1 MNPHTDSLT
10 RGHYEKKVW
19 SLGILP
25 LSHQRKVKAALSPWG
40 VQGWAHSQRLEKWRL
55 LQHLH
60 LTRLYSVQILGVVV
74 NAVLHVVTF
83 PEQINSVPGTYYPAS
98 EFVFPIPV
106 SKENPRHFVLTYL
119 GAMSLA
125 S

>member
-1 MNPHTDSLT
+1 MGGGKCGST
-10 RGHYEKKVW
+10 RG
-19 SLGILP
+19 
-25 LSHQRKVKAALSPWG
+25 
-40 VQGWAHSQRLEKWRL
+40 
-55 LQHLH
+55 
-60 LTRLYSVQILGVVV
+60 
-74 NAVLHVVTF
+74 TF

-106 SKENPRHFVLTYL
+106 SKENPRHFVFTYL

>member
-1 MNPHTDSLT
+1 METLATSSLN
-10 RGHYEKKVW
+10 
-19 SLGILP
+19 
-25 LSHQRKVKAALSPWG
+25 SPVFSANAG
-40 VQGWAHSQRLEKWRL
+40 GGG
-55 LQHLH
+55 
-60 LTRLYSVQILGVVV
+60 GVVNV
-74 NAVLHVVTF
+74 VLHVVTS
-83 PEQINSVPGTYYPAS
+83 PEQINSVPGTYHPAS